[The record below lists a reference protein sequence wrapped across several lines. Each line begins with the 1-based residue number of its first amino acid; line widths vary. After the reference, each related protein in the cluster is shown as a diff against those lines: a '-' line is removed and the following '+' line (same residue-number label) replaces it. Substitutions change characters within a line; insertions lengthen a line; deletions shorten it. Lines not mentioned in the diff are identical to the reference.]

1 MRIWQPCFAIWLLL
15 FSSHAVGQSFSTYRN
30 ERYGF
35 SVMYPS
41 DFKMDPPPE
50 NGDGRRF
57 FKDNG
62 CSIIASGINNIGE
75 ESVASGMRS
84 GESNFDKIT
93 YRSKGKNWFVLSG
106 YKGSD
111 VLYIKSYVGVGASND
126 LWIRYPQT
134 LAKEYSAIT
143 IKVSESFKPGDL
155 KEVH

>member
-1 MRIWQPCFAIWLLL
+1 MRIWYPCLAILLLL
-15 FSSHAVGQSFSTYRN
+15 FSSKAVGHSFATYRN

-35 SVMYPS
+35 SVMYPG

-57 FKDNG
+57 FNDNG
-62 CSIIASGINNIGE
+62 CSITASGINNIDE
-75 ESVASGMRS
+75 ESVADEMRS
-84 GESNFDKIT
+84 DESSFDKIT

-111 VLYIKSYVGVGASND
+111 ILYIKSYVGVGANND
-126 LWIRYPQT
+126 LWIRYPRA
-134 LAKEYSAIT
+134 LAREFSAIAG
-143 IKVSESFKPGDL
+143 KVSGSFKPGDL